1 MLKRH
6 SPTTIHPPFSNYALG
21 IEVPAGQRLMFC
33 SGQLGIAPDA
43 SVPES
48 AGAQTEICFAN
59 IKAVLESAGMGF
71 IDIIRINAYV
81 TDRAH
86 LPDYMAVRNALFPA
100 ESPASTLMIVSG
112 FAREIFKVEI
122 EVVAAA
128 PANGDKI

>member
-6 SPTTIHPPFSNYALG
+6 TPVTIHPPFSNYALG
-21 IEVPAGQRLMFC
+21 MEVAAGSRLMFC

-43 SVPES
+43 SIPED
-48 AGAQTEICFAN
+48 AAAQTEICFAN
-59 IKAVLESAGMGF
+59 IKAVLASAGMGF
-71 IDIIRINAYV
+71 ENIIRINAYV

-86 LPDYMAVRNALFPA
+86 LPDYMAVRNRLFPI
-100 ESPASTLMIVSG
+100 ESPASTLMVVSG

-128 PANGDKI
+128 SVERTEK